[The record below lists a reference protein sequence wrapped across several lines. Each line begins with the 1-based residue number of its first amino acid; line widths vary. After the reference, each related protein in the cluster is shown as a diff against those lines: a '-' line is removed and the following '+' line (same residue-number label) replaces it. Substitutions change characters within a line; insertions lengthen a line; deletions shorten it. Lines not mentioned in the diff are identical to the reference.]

1 MNLCLETD
9 VLNADAL
16 HENLQLFQN
25 QRLQFAD
32 CNPVNFVNIEVA
44 NGIAYFLCVL
54 SQDAKR
60 SL

>member
-1 MNLCLETD
+1 MDLSLETE

-16 HENLQLFQN
+16 HENFQLFQN

-44 NGIAYFLCVL
+44 NAIAYFQCVL
-54 SQDAKR
+54 SQEVKR